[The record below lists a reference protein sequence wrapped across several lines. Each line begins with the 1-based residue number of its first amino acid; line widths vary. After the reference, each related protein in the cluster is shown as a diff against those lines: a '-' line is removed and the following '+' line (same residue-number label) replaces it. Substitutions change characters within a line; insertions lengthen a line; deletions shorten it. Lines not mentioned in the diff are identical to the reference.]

1 MIIYICPKKD
11 LPSLF
16 ERVHPVLST
25 TWLARMVSDAPTRV
39 FNKHEVCSYPGEFN
53 VETKHAGIGTLLIR
67 VHGLKDAFKIEASP
81 VSDKDQRT
89 LLAHYSPKIPGEYTI
104 FVRWSGVHIP
114 GSPFT
119 VHISRRQGEYSLY

>member
-1 MIIYICPKKD
+1 M
-11 LPSLF
+11 
-16 ERVHPVLST
+16 
-25 TWLARMVSDAPTRV
+25 
-39 FNKHEVCSYPGEFN
+39 
-53 VETKHAGIGTLLIR
+53 ETKHAGIGTLLIR

-119 VHISRRQGEYSLY
+119 VHISRRQGEYSCDFLISFGSCQFLGSFPNHPCFVRNNIN